1 MRTTIAPIFLL
12 SSLFIAFMAP
22 AQNPSI
28 ASSTPPYIEV
38 IVATDKIW
46 LLPEEVPL
54 SEVHTQLID
63 VEGKVLL
70 AKTFS
75 GNTESWW
82 IDISSLTPG
91 SYYLQFASGQR
102 EYFEKRPRK
111 RSL

>member
-1 MRTTIAPIFLL
+1 MRTTIARICFLSFLL
-12 SSLFIAFMAP
+12 SASMAA
-22 AQNPSI
+22 AQNSP
-28 ASSTPPYIEV
+28 AALSTPPYIEV

-54 SEVHTQLID
+54 SEIHTQLID

-75 GNTESWW
+75 GSAENWW

-91 SYYLQFASGQR
+91 SYCLQFASGQR

-111 RSL
+111 RFL